1 MSPYGSVTLKPI
13 WENEKEEK
21 GKGKLRWLVSKFS
34 ASLMLNLFAWAIYTW
49 EHTQRRNHM
58 PLPLAYKRTQILAR
72 TVDSTFKPSEEEKTQ
87 KRNGCLRIYWGQR
100 VPLSSWTDRQTDR
113 QTAPLKCSKSP
124 NMVPLDLGQK
134 DRPRNGVSRRNSR
147 TECTTCI
154 IISLGVYIYEGVHRT
169 SLGILDAAFINYDL
183 AFCTVPFASPIS
195 CHDMN
200 AATFI
205 INRLPSG

>member
-1 MSPYGSVTLKPI
+1 MVASVSI
-13 WENEKEEK
+13 GVK
-21 GKGKLRWLVSKFS
+21 GFHCP
-34 ASLMLNLFAWAIYTW
+34 A
-49 EHTQRRNHM
+49 
-58 PLPLAYKRTQILAR
+58 
-72 TVDSTFKPSEEEKTQ
+72 
-87 KRNGCLRIYWGQR
+87 GQ
-100 VPLSSWTDRQTDR
+100 TDRQTENQSINQSDR

-205 INRLPSG
+205 IINRLPSGWPLLVLFCTPPLLSESHAKSSCQSFIWLMR